1 MTDIRKADGVPTVI
15 AEMLAGIA
23 GHVNYDVIPNVI
35 YTEPEVASVGLTEAA
50 AKEQMI

>member
-35 YTEPEVASVGLTEAA
+35 YTEPEVASVGLTEVVT
-50 AKEQMI
+50 KEQVI